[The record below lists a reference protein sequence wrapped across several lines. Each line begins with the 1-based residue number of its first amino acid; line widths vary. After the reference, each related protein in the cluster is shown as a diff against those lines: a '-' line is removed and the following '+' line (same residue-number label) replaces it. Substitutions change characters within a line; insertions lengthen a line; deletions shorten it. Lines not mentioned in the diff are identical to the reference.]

1 MSFLPVVPSEQLPG
15 AERVGIYMAQGCSEA
30 EVILGSL
37 LEHSLPPVEFGSTH
51 LHVGSSL
58 LLLLFHTWVLVQ

>member
-15 AERVGIYMAQGCSEA
+15 AERVGIYMAQGCSE
-30 EVILGSL
+30 VILGSL
-37 LEHSLPPVEFGSTH
+37 LEHSLPPVEVGSTQ
-51 LHVGSSL
+51 LHVGSNL